1 MAESVV
7 RAVTARTGKAG
18 PVVHFTGSFHTDF
31 GAGTAERTR
40 RRLPDLRVTIVS
52 MLPVADLDALVP
64 SGTELTRA
72 DYLVYTL
79 K

>member
-1 MAESVV
+1 VA

-40 RRLPDLRVTIVS
+40 RRLPGLRVTIVS
-52 MLPVADLDALVP
+52 MLPVADLDTVAPGGEDLK
-64 SGTELTRA
+64 RA
-72 DYLVYTL
+72 EYLVYTL

>member
-1 MAESVV
+1 VAW
-7 RAVTARTGKAG
+7 AVTARTGKTG

-40 RRLPDLRVTIVS
+40 RRLPGRRVTIVS
-52 MLPVADLDALVP
+52 MLPVADLDAIAPGGEDLKR
-64 SGTELTRA
+64 G
-72 DYLVYTL
+72 DYLVYTV